1 MACEAIM
8 SQSVLRLYQ
17 HVFTKKNKNLSPSLL
32 LPSVANPFHRAS
44 NNSSF
49 RSLVICSVT
58 APARICV
65 VFVRPHQYLLAILEC
80 ENMFLNSSEAWT
92 AALKGRLCSTRK
104 PEENSSAFTTFWSKF
119 SVTHLAPKLVV
130 STHSIY
136 IKQNLHLSRISEWIW
151 FYYTTDHWISHNI
164 FYSLTKAKP

>member
-1 MACEAIM
+1 M

-65 VFVRPHQYLLAILEC
+65 VFVRPHQYLLAILES

-104 PEENSSAFTTFWSKF
+104 AQENSSAFTTSWSKF